1 MTRFQSK
8 GFICLPD
15 DLQVHWAG
23 FCLTGKH
30 IFCPRGKDFRGWR
43 RILIVRGGNFL
54 RWNLHNRGITV
65 QMMSFV
71 YKILFYVD
79 KVFAKDVKVLYNMKH
94 RYSSTAKGQEP
105 G

>member
-1 MTRFQSK
+1 MICKFIGQAFVLLASIFLSPWE
-8 GFICLPD
+8 GFSWLEENTYC
-15 DLQVHWAG
+15 Q
-23 FCLTGKH
+23 
-30 IFCPRGKDFRGWR
+30 R
-43 RILIVRGGNFL
+43 GNFL

-71 YKILFYVD
+71 YKILFYAD